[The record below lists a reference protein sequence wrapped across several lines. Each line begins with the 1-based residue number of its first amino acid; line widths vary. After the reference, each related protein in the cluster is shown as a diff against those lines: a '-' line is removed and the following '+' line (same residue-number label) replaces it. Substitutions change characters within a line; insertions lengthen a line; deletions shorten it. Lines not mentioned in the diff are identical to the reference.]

1 MSTSEFVLI
10 GLAVFFSS
18 MVQTVTGFGF
28 SLLAVPIMSMAVPT
42 EIAVVI
48 AATLSTFTSGGQAWT
63 ERHHGDR
70 PTIKRLVLAS
80 FVGMPFGLLIL
91 TVATSQQLK
100 LGLAAV
106 IFVFLIVN
114 LRGFKLENAS
124 TPVDLG
130 AGLVAGVLSTS
141 LSTNGPPLVMA
152 LHARHFSPEVFR
164 GTISSVLV
172 SISVVSLALFAA
184 TGHFTTEVAWSLLVA
199 GPALVVGFF
208 IGHRVRGRINP
219 VRFRGLVT
227 LLLGAT
233 AVVTVVSVVVG

>member
-1 MSTSEFVLI
+1 LSTSEFVLI

-18 MVQTVTGFGF
+18 FIQTVTGFGF

-42 EIAVVI
+42 ELAVVI

-80 FVGMPFGLLIL
+80 FIGMPVGIFVL
-91 TVATSQQLK
+91 TIATSQQLK
-100 LGLAAV
+100 IGLAAV
-106 IFVFLIVN
+106 IIVFLIVN
-114 LRGFKLENAS
+114 LRGFRLESAS

-130 AGLVAGVLSTS
+130 AGFVAGVLSTS

-172 SISVVSLALFAA
+172 SLSAVSLVLFAV
-184 TGHFTTEVAWSLLVA
+184 TGHFTTDVAWSLLVA
-199 GPALVVGFF
+199 GPALVIGFF
-208 IGHRVRGRINP
+208 IGHRVRSRINP
-219 VRFRGLVT
+219 ARFRGIVT
-227 LLLGAT
+227 LLLAVT
-233 AVVTVVSVVVG
+233 AVVTLVSVIAG

>member
-1 MSTSEFVLI
+1 MSTAQFVLI

-28 SLLAVPIMSMAVPT
+28 SLLAVPIMAIVVPT
-42 EIAVVI
+42 DISVVI

-80 FVGMPFGLLIL
+80 FIGMPFGLFIL

-106 IFVFLIVN
+106 IVVFLIVN
-114 LRGFKLENAS
+114 LRGFRLENPS
-124 TPVDLG
+124 TPIDLA

-152 LHARHFSPEVFR
+152 LHARHFSPQVFR

-172 SISVVSLALFAA
+172 SISVVSLALFAV

-208 IGHRVRGRINP
+208 IGHRVRGHIDAT
-219 VRFRGLVT
+219 RFRGLVT
-227 LLLGAT
+227 LLLAAT
-233 AVVTVVSVVVG
+233 AVVTVVSVVAG

>member
-10 GLAVFFSS
+10 GLAVLFSS
-18 MVQTVTGFGF
+18 LVQTVTGFGF

-48 AATLSTFTSGGQAWT
+48 AATLSTVTSGGQAWT

-80 FVGMPFGLLIL
+80 FVGMPFGLFIL
-91 TVATSQQLK
+91 TVASSQQLK

-106 IFVFLIVN
+106 IVIFLIVN

-141 LSTNGPPLVMA
+141 LSTNGLPLVMA
-152 LHARHFSPEVFR
+152 LLARLFSPEVFR
-164 GTISSVLV
+164 GTLSSVLV
-172 SISVVSLALFAA
+172 
-184 TGHFTTEVAWSLLVA
+184 
-199 GPALVVGFF
+199 
-208 IGHRVRGRINP
+208 
-219 VRFRGLVT
+219 
-227 LLLGAT
+227 
-233 AVVTVVSVVVG
+233 

>member
-1 MSTSEFVLI
+1 MSTAEFVLV

-18 MVQTVTGFGF
+18 LVQTVTGFGF

-48 AATLSTFTSGGQAWT
+48 SATLSTFTSGGQAWT

-70 PTIKRLVLAS
+70 PTVKRLVLAS
-80 FVGMPFGLLIL
+80 FIGMPFGLFIL
-91 TVATSQQLK
+91 TFASSQQLK
-100 LGLAAV
+100 IGLAAV
-106 IFVFLIVN
+106 IIVFLIVN
-114 LRGFKLENAS
+114 LRGFRLENAS
-124 TPVDLG
+124 TPVDVS

-164 GTISSVLV
+164 GTISTVLV
-172 SISVVSLALFAA
+172 ALSVVSLGLFAV

-199 GPALVVGFF
+199 GPALVIGFF
-208 IGHRVRGRINP
+208 IGHRVRTKINP
-219 VRFRGLVT
+219 ARFRGLVT
-227 LLLGAT
+227 LLLAVT
-233 AVVTVVSVVVG
+233 AIVTIVSVVAA

>member
-1 MSTSEFVLI
+1 
-10 GLAVFFSS
+10 
-18 MVQTVTGFGF
+18 
-28 SLLAVPIMSMAVPT
+28 MAVPT
-42 EIAVVI
+42 ELAVVI

-80 FVGMPFGLLIL
+80 FIGMPVGIFVL

-100 LGLAAV
+100 IGLAAV
-106 IFVFLIVN
+106 IIVFLIVN
-114 LRGFKLENAS
+114 LRGFRLESAS

-130 AGLVAGVLSTS
+130 AGFVAGVLSTS

-172 SISVVSLALFAA
+172 SLSAVSLVLFAV
-184 TGHFTTEVAWSLLVA
+184 TGHFTTDVAWSLLVA
-199 GPALVVGFF
+199 GPALVIGFF
-208 IGHRVRGRINP
+208 IGHRVRSRINP
-219 VRFRGLVT
+219 ARFRGIVT
-227 LLLGAT
+227 LLLAVT
-233 AVVTVVSVVVG
+233 AVVTLVSVIAG

>member
-114 LRGFKLENAS
+114 LRGFRLENAS

-233 AVVTVVSVVVG
+233 ALVTVVSVVVG

>member
-1 MSTSEFVLI
+1 MSTSQFVLI

-28 SLLAVPIMSMAVPT
+28 SLLAVPLMSIVVPT
-42 EIAVVI
+42 DISVVI
-48 AATLSTFTSGGQAWT
+48 AATLSTFPGQAWT

-80 FVGMPFGLLIL
+80 LIGMPFGLFIL

-100 LGLAAV
+100 LVLAAV
-106 IFVFLIVN
+106 IVVFLIIN
-114 LRGFKLENAS
+114 LRGFRLENPS
-124 TPVDLG
+124 TPIDLA
-130 AGLVAGVLSTS
+130 AGLSAGVLSTS

-152 LHARHFSPEVFR
+152 LHARHFSPQVFR

-172 SISVVSLALFAA
+172 LISIVSLALFAV
-184 TGHFTTEVAWSLLVA
+184 TGLFTTEVAWSLLVA

-208 IGHRVRGRINP
+208 IGHRVRGHIDAT
-219 VRFRGLVT
+219 RFRGLVT
-227 LLLGAT
+227 LLLAAT
-233 AVVTVVSVVVG
+233 AVVTVVSVVAG